1 MCSPRPLPSRKI
13 SARIM
18 RRVRYATST
27 CGSADPI
34 GRRSQRPHVAYAAA
48 STHSSTLEWSW
59 AIVSARLPRSTSTTC
74 QLVLSRSKK
83 KADARQASFSAS
95 DASVKSKST
104 RMEGRATF
112 AIAVPVT
119 IIRARNEHDHL
130 HPAFRIVGRR
140 FAPIDPVAAV
150 GFFPSLSS
158 HPDRS
163 VRIASAKAHP
173 IQETNRQGTPA
184 THEPATSAARLRA
197 APPCAF

>member
-1 MCSPRPLPSRKI
+1 MLAASAAVPQNFRTNYATRPLRDI
-13 SARIM
+13 DVRIRRPNWTKKPETA
-18 RRVRYATST
+18 RRVRGRINAFLDAGMVVGHRIGATPAQYVDHLPT
-27 CGSADPI
+27 CA
-34 GRRSQRPHVAYAAA
+34 V
-48 STHSSTLEWSW
+48 TLE
-59 AIVSARLPRSTSTTC
+59 
-74 QLVLSRSKK
+74 K

-104 RMEGRATF
+104 RMEGGATF

-119 IIRARNEHDHL
+119 IIRARTEHDHL

>member
-1 MCSPRPLPSRKI
+1 MLAASAAVPQNFRTNYATRPLRDI
-13 SARIM
+13 DVRIRRPNWTKKPETA
-18 RRVRYATST
+18 RRVRGRINAFLDAGMVVGHRIGATPAQYVDHLPT
-27 CGSADPI
+27 CA
-34 GRRSQRPHVAYAAA
+34 V
-48 STHSSTLEWSW
+48 TLEKSGRTSS
-59 AIVSARLPRSTSTTC
+59 IIQRQRRLRE
-74 QLVLSRSKK
+74 VEVHANGR
-83 KADARQASFSAS
+83 
-95 DASVKSKST
+95 
-104 RMEGRATF
+104 RATF
-112 AIAVPVT
+112 AIAVPGT
-119 IIRARNEHDHL
+119 IIRARTEHDHL

-163 VRIASAKAHP
+163 VRIASAKVHP